1 MKHRLTGVLLAFAV
15 ALAACTP
22 TDAGGADDDSAA
34 PSDQAAPADASPTPA
49 PEMDSYGY

>member
-1 MKHRLTGVLLAFAV
+1 MKHRLTGVLLALAV

-22 TDAGGADDDSAA
+22 TDAGGDDGEPAA
-34 PSDQAAPADASPTPA
+34 PSLEAAPADASPTPA